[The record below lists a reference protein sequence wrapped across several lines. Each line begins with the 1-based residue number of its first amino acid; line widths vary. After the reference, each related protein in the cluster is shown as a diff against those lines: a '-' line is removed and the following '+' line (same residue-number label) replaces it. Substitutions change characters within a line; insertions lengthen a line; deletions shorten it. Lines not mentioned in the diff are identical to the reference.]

1 MFDVL
6 QQLVSMFIQF
16 WIELS
21 KQKFIKMTGKGQE
34 ELEKNDGKI
43 EEGQGYFPVEI
54 CTEQT
59 PGCEWEISPVS

>member
-16 WIELS
+16 LTELS

-59 PGCEWEISPVS
+59 AGCEWEISPVS

>member
-21 KQKFIKMTGKGQE
+21 KQKFIKMTGKGQG
-34 ELEKNDGKI
+34 ELEKNSGKI
-43 EEGQGYFPVEI
+43 KEGQGYFPVEI

-59 PGCEWEISPVS
+59 AGCEWEISPVS